1 MSKLTE
7 APAHVFLTVLE
18 LSKLFKEAEED
29 EFKDHVT
36 TFEGY
41 SSRAEASRYIDEE
54 RAAYGHTERFIL
66 GE

>member
-1 MSKLTE
+1 MNK
-7 APAHVFLTVLE
+7 APGHIFLTVME

-29 EFKDHVT
+29 EFKEHVT

-54 RAAYGHTERFIL
+54 LAAYGHTERFIL